1 MWKRRLCL
9 WTVFKQV
16 ENVTNLHRKM
26 THQGNMLPLKS
37 FPIYRF
43 DTENS
48 ALEYVNAKFRY
59 CKIAISDFGEPENN
73 DLQGYAERKLQF
85 HYIMVAI

>member
-1 MWKRRLCL
+1 MIDELNSEIDYDKSHILMLPFYHNIYSL

-26 THQGNMLPLKS
+26 TPQGNMLPLKP

-48 ALEYVNAKFRY
+48 ALEYVILLTFS
-59 CKIAISDFGEPENN
+59 IS
-73 DLQGYAERKLQF
+73 
-85 HYIMVAI
+85 